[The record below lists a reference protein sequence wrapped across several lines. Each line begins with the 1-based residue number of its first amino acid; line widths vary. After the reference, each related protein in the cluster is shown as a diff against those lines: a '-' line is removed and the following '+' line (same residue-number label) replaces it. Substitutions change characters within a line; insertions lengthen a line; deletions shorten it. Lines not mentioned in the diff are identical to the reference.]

1 MMTPFSFFGFSFN
14 PFSKEAVSSKN
25 CFHSHDFEEML
36 GALNSVK
43 EARGIAVF
51 TSSPGNGKTL
61 VLRVFNEDLNPNLYH
76 MSYMCLSTVNITEF
90 YKQLCDI
97 LNIPPKGGKPGM
109 FKAIQEQI
117 VYLYKE
123 KRQPLMLAIDE
134 SQYLNTAIL
143 NDLKMLM
150 NYEYD
155 SVNCFTLILCGES
168 YLNNTLRRPVHEAL
182 RQRIT
187 VHYEF
192 QGLSDEEVPA
202 YVRHKIRSAGGSEQI
217 INEAALSA
225 LNSMSQHNPRII
237 DNIMTDAMTIAMQS
251 DKHTIDADVIL
262 GAVNHQSLG

>member
-1 MMTPFSFFGFSFN
+1 MTPYSFFGFSCN
-14 PFSKEAVSSKN
+14 PFSKQGTSVKD
-25 CFHSHDFEEML
+25 CFHSHDFDEMYS
-36 GALNSVK
+36 ALNTVK
-43 EARGIAVF
+43 DTRGIAVF
-51 TSSPGNGKTL
+51 TSPPGDGKTF
-61 VLRVFNEDLNPNLYH
+61 VLRAFAENLNPNLYH
-76 MSYMCLSTVNITEF
+76 MSYMCLSTVSIGEF
-90 YKQLCDI
+90 YRQFCDI
-97 LNIPPKGGKPGM
+97 LGVSQKGGKPGM

-117 VYLYKE
+117 LYLYKE

-150 NYEYD
+150 NYRYD

-168 YLNNTLRRPVHEAL
+168 HLNNTLCRPVHEAL

-187 VHYEF
+187 IHYEF

-202 YVRHKIRSAGGSEQI
+202 YVRHKIRCAGGSEQV
-217 INEAALSA
+217 INESALSA

-237 DNIMTDAMTIAMQS
+237 DNIMTDALAIAMQA

-262 GAVNHQSLG
+262 GAVNHQAFG